1 MEPDNAV
8 ELLATVR
15 ERQGRVDEAI
25 ALLRTREI
33 TSANDRDQLADLLA
47 RHERVGELREYAVS
61 DPTGDAARCLAEYL
75 EERGD
80 VRVRSLSAEAGGEG
94 DRVLDALCTCMSNRG
109 VRRRD

>member
-47 RHERVGELREYAVS
+47 RHERVGEFREYAVS
-61 DPTGDAARCLAEYL
+61 DPTGDTHDVSRSTWRNAETW
-75 EERGD
+75 
-80 VRVRSLSAEAGGEG
+80 RVRSLSAEAGGEG